1 MADSLSM
8 HVMPPAGKSRTIPKR
23 NRKREEWF
31 NVLTHG
37 TGALLSVF
45 ALIALVYFSA
55 IRGTRMQLTAS
66 IIFGISLF
74 TLYTASTIYHAM
86 TRLRWKRLFQTVD
99 HLCIYLLIAGT
110 YTPVALLGLKGTWG
124 WIIFTLIWALAAI
137 GFVFKLSPLRNR
149 EKASLLL
156 YLVMGWLIIIALKP
170 LIQAMPTEPLLLLL
184 AGGLSYTMGVYF
196 FVKGNVPYY
205 HTIWHLFVLAGSA
218 FHFFGIFLYL
228 VP

>member
-1 MADSLSM
+1 MADSLSVQ
-8 HVMPPAGKSRTIPKR
+8 VMPPSGKSRTTPKR
-23 NRKREEWF
+23 NRKREELF

-55 IRGTRMQLTAS
+55 IRGTRMQLIAS

-170 LIQAMPTEPLLLLL
+170 LIQNMPTEPLLLLL
-184 AGGLSYTMGVYF
+184 AGGLSYTIGVYF